1 MRANIPKAPSQN
13 EMLRQVQKMQEDMQ
27 IKQAEL
33 DAKEQV
39 ILLNNNIPVQIWSM
53 DEDHYT
59 YLTIY
64 QSALNTPATRAAIE
78 MRKMAYIQS
87 WQQAR
92 DMQLMW
98 WLPWQAGNQ
107 WIMNWVTNNMIQKDN
122 QLKTQPF

>member
-1 MRANIPKAPSQN
+1 
-13 EMLRQVQKMQEDMQ
+13 
-27 IKQAEL
+27 
-33 DAKEQV
+33 
-39 ILLNNNIPVQIWSM
+39 
-53 DEDHYT
+53 
-59 YLTIY
+59 
-64 QSALNTPATRAAIE
+64 

-92 DMQLMW
+92 DMAIMW

>member
-1 MRANIPKAPSQN
+1 
-13 EMLRQVQKMQEDMQ
+13 
-27 IKQAEL
+27 
-33 DAKEQV
+33 
-39 ILLNNNIPVQIWSM
+39 M

-92 DMQLMW
+92 DMAVMW
-98 WLPWQAGNQ
+98 GLPWQAGNQ

>member
-1 MRANIPKAPSQN
+1 MSQA
-13 EMLRQVQKMQEDMQ
+13 EIEQACAYTP
-27 IKQAEL
+27 AEL

-92 DMQLMW
+92 DMAIMW
-98 WLPWQAGNQ
+98 WMPWQAGNQ

>member
-1 MRANIPKAPSQN
+1 
-13 EMLRQVQKMQEDMQ
+13 
-27 IKQAEL
+27 
-33 DAKEQV
+33 
-39 ILLNNNIPVQIWSM
+39 M

-92 DMQLMW
+92 DMAAMW
-98 WLPWQAGNQ
+98 GMAQTGNQ

>member
-1 MRANIPKAPSQN
+1 MSQS
-13 EMLRQVQKMQEDMQ
+13 EIEEWCQYTP
-27 IKQAEL
+27 AEL

-59 YLTIY
+59 YLVIY

-78 MRKMAYIQS
+78 MRKIAYIES

-92 DMQLMW
+92 DMASMWMW
-98 WLPWQAGNQ
+98 WQMAGNQ
-107 WIMNWVTNNMIQKDN
+107 SIMNWVTNNMIQKSN